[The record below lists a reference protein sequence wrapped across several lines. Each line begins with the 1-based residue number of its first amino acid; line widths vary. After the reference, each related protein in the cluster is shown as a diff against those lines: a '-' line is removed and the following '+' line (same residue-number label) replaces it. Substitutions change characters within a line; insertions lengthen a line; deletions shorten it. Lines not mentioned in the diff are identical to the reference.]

1 MRRVQR
7 RQLLVVSA
15 WYPDDRWPWRGV
27 FVREQVR
34 ALAAA
39 GHEVTVMVPER
50 AGYAKAVIGDA
61 RIDEES
67 GVTILRC
74 ATRWAGL
81 RGASTAAMAV
91 TLRVA
96 LARLLRY
103 GRRPEIIHA
112 HVFSAGALAVPLA
125 HAVGAPL
132 VVSEHYSGIARGTVS
147 DWDALVA
154 RWTYGRADL
163 VTPVSHDLRAR
174 IEGRGWGRHFEVVP
188 NGVDTTIFRPGPAHP
203 QRDEPRLLLVGG
215 LTPVK
220 GVPVALA
227 AVAGAPR
234 RIRLDV
240 VGDGPARV
248 EYEALS
254 QALEVDDR
262 VHFHGDQPREHVA
275 ELMRAADLYLLTS
288 EWENLPTVVLES
300 LCTGLPVVASDVGGV
315 AEAVGP
321 DDGLLV
327 ERGNPGLFSIAI
339 DTALRR
345 AWDRAAIARRA
356 AARFGLD
363 RIRARWEDIYW
374 RLITQRRRGARS

>member
-1 MRRVQR
+1 
-7 RQLLVVSA
+7 
-15 WYPDDRWPWRGV
+15 
-27 FVREQVR
+27 
-34 ALAAA
+34 
-39 GHEVTVMVPER
+39 
-50 AGYAKAVIGDA
+50 
-61 RIDEES
+61 
-67 GVTILRC
+67 
-74 ATRWAGL
+74 
-81 RGASTAAMAV
+81 
-91 TLRVA
+91 
-96 LARLLRY
+96 
-103 GRRPEIIHA
+103 
-112 HVFSAGALAVPLA
+112 
-125 HAVGAPL
+125 
-132 VVSEHYSGIARGTVS
+132 
-147 DWDALVA
+147 
-154 RWTYGRADL
+154 
-163 VTPVSHDLRAR
+163 
-174 IEGRGWGRHFEVVP
+174 
-188 NGVDTTIFRPGPAHP
+188 
-203 QRDEPRLLLVGG
+203 
-215 LTPVK
+215 
-220 GVPVALA
+220 
-227 AVAGAPR
+227 
-234 RIRLDV
+234 LDV

-254 QALEVDDR
+254 QALGVDDR